1 MKILISPAKS
11 LDFDS
16 TIDSLK
22 CTQPVFLKKT
32 SEKKALIGGCL
43 SYPQS
48 KLLPHAKASIVSNG
62 KLLFVIEG
70 IKVQTNKCAIKK
82 R

>member
-1 MKILISPAKS
+1 L
-11 LDFDS
+11 L
-16 TIDSLK
+16 
-22 CTQPVFLKKT
+22 
-32 SEKKALIGGCL
+32 
-43 SYPQS
+43 YPQS
-48 KLLPHAKASIVSNG
+48 KLLPQANASIVSNG